1 MDISIGNPAK
11 IIYGWTPHSYRG
23 VDMSMLG
30 FITKRVVALI
40 VIIFVLVTAVFVLFR
55 VMPSD
60 PAAMVV
66 SPRLTPE
73 LKEILRERFGL
84 DEPMWVQ
91 YFTYL
96 RNLLRGDMGTS
107 FYWQADVFDIVTA
120 RLLPTAILTGVALT
134 IAVII
139 DFAAEG
145 ALTKKSAIVNTLFFL
160 IPFLFLG
167 LLAIFVFSYRMDL
180 FPVGGMKSPEIW
192 NPSVHASTGAKIADI
207 MYHLILPLHI
217 MVIWLFVGFVPLVKT
232 LSRGVIQERKALLP
246 AGLTTVA
253 AASVIFFGAVVTEST
268 FSWPGFHSAFVEA
281 SLNYDYP
288 LAQGA
293 VIAGVVFSLI
303 VALLMEVFYAG
314 LALLKTKS

>member
-1 MDISIGNPAK
+1 
-11 IIYGWTPHSYRG
+11 
-23 VDMSMLG
+23 MSMLG

-55 VMPSD
+55 AMPSD

-66 SPRLTPE
+66 SPRMSPE
-73 LKEILRERFGL
+73 SKEILRERFGL
-84 DEPMWVQ
+84 DEPMWYQ
-91 YFTYL
+91 YYTYMT
-96 RNLLRGDMGTS
+96 NIVRGDFGTS
-107 FYWQADVFDIVTA
+107 FYWQADVSDIVKA

-139 DFAAEG
+139 DFVAER
-145 ALTKKSAIVNTLFFL
+145 ALTKKSTIVNTLFFL

-167 LLAIFVFSYRMDL
+167 LLAIFVFSYKMDL
-180 FPVGGMKSPEIW
+180 FPVGGMKSPEVW
-192 NPSVHASTGAKIADI
+192 SPSVHASLGAKIDDI
-207 MYHLILPLHI
+207 VHHLILPLHI

-232 LSRGVIQERKALLP
+232 LSRGIIQEKKALLP
-246 AGLTTVA
+246 AGLTTMA
-253 AASVIFFGAVVTEST
+253 AASVIFLGAVVTEAT

-293 VIAGVVFSLI
+293 VIAGVAFSLV

-314 LALLKTKS
+314 LASRTKS

>member
-1 MDISIGNPAK
+1 
-11 IIYGWTPHSYRG
+11 
-23 VDMSMLG
+23 MSMLG
-30 FITKRVVALI
+30 FITKRVVALV
-40 VIIFVLVTAVFVLFR
+40 VIIFVLITMVFVLFR

-66 SPRLTPE
+66 VPRMTPE
-73 LKEILRERFGL
+73 LKEILGERFGL

-91 YFTYL
+91 YFIYL

-107 FYWQADVFDIVTA
+107 FYWQGDVFDIVMS
-120 RLLPTAILTGVALT
+120 RLLPTAILTGVALI

-139 DFAAEG
+139 DFVAEG
-145 ALTKKSAIVNTLFFL
+145 ALNKKSPVVNTLFFL

-167 LLAIFVFSYRMDL
+167 LLAIFVFAYKMDL
-180 FPVGGMKSPEIW
+180 FPVGGMKSPEVW
-192 NPSVHASTGAKIADI
+192 SSGLRASLGAKIADI
-207 MYHLILPLHI
+207 AYHLILPLHI

-232 LSRGVIQERKALLP
+232 LSRGVIQEKKALLP

-253 AASVIFFGAVVTEST
+253 AASVIFLGAVVTETT

-293 VIAGVVFSLI
+293 MIAGVVFSLV
-303 VALLMEVFYAG
+303 VALLIEVFYVG
-314 LALLKTKS
+314 LASRAKS

>member
-1 MDISIGNPAK
+1 
-11 IIYGWTPHSYRG
+11 
-23 VDMSMLG
+23 MSMLG
-30 FITKRVVALI
+30 FITKRVVALV
-40 VIIFVLVTAVFVLFR
+40 VIIFVLVTMVFVLFR

-66 SPRLTPE
+66 VPRMTPE
-73 LKEILRERFGL
+73 LKEILGERFGL

-91 YFTYL
+91 YFIYL

-107 FYWQADVFDIVTA
+107 FYWQGDVFDIVMS
-120 RLLPTAILTGVALT
+120 RLLPTAILTGVALI

-139 DFAAEG
+139 DFVAEG
-145 ALTKKSAIVNTLFFL
+145 ALNKKSPVVNTLFFL

-167 LLAIFVFSYRMDL
+167 LLAIFVFAYKMDL
-180 FPVGGMKSPEIW
+180 FPVGGMKSPEVW
-192 NPSVHASTGAKIADI
+192 SSGLRASLGAKIADI
-207 MYHLILPLHI
+207 AYHLILPLHI

-232 LSRGVIQERKALLP
+232 LSRGVIREKKALLP

-253 AASVIFFGAVVTEST
+253 AASVIFLGAVVTETT

-293 VIAGVVFSLI
+293 MIAGVVFSLV
-303 VALLMEVFYAG
+303 VALLIEVFYAG
-314 LALLKTKS
+314 LASRAKS